1 MNIYFILRR
10 WWCLCHMSY
19 GTYVDFTKTFTSICS
34 YLEQSYN
41 WGILNSGWGL
51 SGISILALVQQL
63 SLWWGGGGEGWRVRM
78 VQSTCLPQKRPG
90 FKSQCRSIC
99 GLSLLL
105 VLSRAPR
112 GFSPGTLV
120 FHSPQKPTF
129 PNSNSTRNQVDEE
142 PIY

>member
-1 MNIYFILRR
+1 
-10 WWCLCHMSY
+10 MSY
-19 GTYVDFTKTFTSICS
+19 STYVDFTKTFTSICS

-41 WGILNSGWGL
+41 SGILNSGWGL
-51 SGISILALVQQL
+51 SSISILALVQQL
-63 SLWWGGGGEGWRVRM
+63 SLWRGGGGEGCRVRT
-78 VQSTCLPQKRPG
+78 VQSTCLPQMWPG